1 MRAPLTLLCCL
12 LALASLSGAEPD
24 PHQKLFDEAKRAIS
38 GLQENVLPAPNP
50 DGDTEED
57 LLQAMAHGDK
67 AVDPAFYRRLGLDE
81 LTDRLLPV
89 LEVPFRT
96 DNVGGSL
103 AASRLFLMRGHKL
116 CQEGKVAEGQAWLL
130 KAHRMARRPE
140 ADGNLLRL
148 LTAIALEHIAL
159 SADGA
164 YVGTWS
170 QGESQAYVRALE
182 ALPPLPGLRHAVL
195 NDDLSLNEPTRFRTL
210 LPKLKPLTS
219 AERRKKLV
227 EHFPGIQ
234 NFEPEFLL
242 CYDGMIDNLTPA
254 DWDDLL
260 QNIAGELEPLN
271 PEKLRAFKTRVVAAQ
286 DFAKDP
292 AKAPNGPMTSMKKA
306 EAFYLALL
314 GAPIERTAGMRLD
327 LDLKTQL
334 LKAALQRGAAF
345 SANDLAGLA
354 SVADGPLKL
363 GVTEDGKRRA
373 ILAGERGHY
382 FMSLERKR

>member
-1 MRAPLTLLCCL
+1 MRASLTLLCCL
-12 LALASLSGAEPD
+12 LALATVSGAEPD
-24 PHQKLFDEAKRAIS
+24 PHQKLYDEARRVVQ

-50 DGDTEED
+50 DQETEAE

-67 AVDPAFYRRLGLDE
+67 AVDPAFCRRLGLDE

-89 LEVPFRT
+89 LDAPFRT
-96 DNVGGSL
+96 DNAGGSL
-103 AASRLFLMRGHKL
+103 EASRLFLMRGHKL

-130 KAHRMARRPE
+130 KAHRMARRLE

-148 LTAIALEHIAL
+148 LTAIALEQIAL

-182 ALPPLPGLRHAVL
+182 TLPPLPGLRHAVL

-242 CYDGMIDNLTPA
+242 YYEGMIDNLTPT
-254 DWDDLL
+254 DWDGLL
-260 QNIAGELEPLN
+260 QNIAGELEPLV
-271 PEKLRAFKTRVVAAQ
+271 PEKLRAFKARVLAAK

-292 AKAPNGPMTSMKKA
+292 AKASNGPTTPMTRA

-314 GAPIERTAGMRLD
+314 GAPIERTAAVRLD
-327 LDLKTQL
+327 LDLKTRL
-334 LKAALQRGAAF
+334 HKAALQRGAAF
-345 SANDLAGLA
+345 DAGDLAGLA

-363 GVTEDGKRRA
+363 GVTEDGERRA